1 MKNLENKYNVGDI
14 DSTDRGTTA
23 RANKGKVKLSLVPMI
38 LFSGVARVFEFGL
51 KKYAP
56 WNWTKGSNW
65 SVPYECLQ
73 RHLEEFWY
81 CLEDNDPESGE
92 LHLDHVMANL
102 LMLIHY
108 YYTFK
113 EGDDRPQIWTQFQ
126 GYLEHAFK
134 GHCEKDQL
142 PKL

>member
-23 RANKGKVKLSLVPMI
+23 RATKGKVKLSLVPMI
-38 LFSGVARVFEFGL
+38 LFSGVARVFEFGY
-51 KKYAP
+51 KKYAA

-65 SVPYECLQ
+65 SIPFECLQ
-73 RHLEEFWY
+73 RHLEKFWY

-113 EGDDRPQIWTQFQ
+113 EGDDRPKEWTQFKS
-126 GYLEHAFK
+126 YLEHAFK
-134 GHCEKDQL
+134 GHNENN
-142 PKL
+142 